1 VAASAIQTLFLR
13 DTRRGGPVDQAQKV
27 VRKLTTFLRQATATI
42 DVAIYDFRLSHALAG
57 PIVDT
62 LSKAAARGVSVRI
75 AYDAG
80 KPVTATRMTF
90 AMLAADPA
98 PSGTA
103 QWVANH
109 FGNTDVQ
116 IRAITAPSGQLMHS
130 KYVVRDAGPD
140 ADPAGGAAVWTGSTN
155 FTDDAWTLQENN
167 IITVASAE
175 VAAGYRS
182 DFDQLW
188 ASGSI
193 KKTGTGAAGSATDVG
208 ATVAC
213 DFAPGDGSV
222 IDAALAEA
230 IAAARD
236 RIVLATMVLTSHSVL
251 SELVMAIGTG
261 VPVSGVYDSGQMGPI
276 EREWAQ
282 HASDAQVLSDW
293 RMVKK
298 NLVAKKSTP
307 YTPNGPHDFMHNK
320 VLITDDH
327 LITGSYNIS
336 ANAEKNAENQLHI
349 SDGSRLVDRYAKFI
363 ATIAAAYR

>member
-1 VAASAIQTLFLR
+1 VAASVIQTLFLR
-13 DTRRGGPVDQAQKV
+13 DTRHGGPVGQAQTV
-27 VRKLTTFLRQATATI
+27 ARKLTAFLRQATATI
-42 DVAIYDFRLSHALAG
+42 DVPIYDFRLGDALAG
-57 PIVDT
+57 PIVEV

-80 KPVTATRMTF
+80 KPVTATRTMF

-130 KYVVRDAGPD
+130 KYVVRDGGPGAD
-140 ADPAGGAAVWTGSTN
+140 ANGSAAVWTGSSN

-167 IITVASAE
+167 IITVSSAE
-175 VAAGYRS
+175 VAAVYRR
-182 DFDQLW
+182 DFDDLW
-188 ASGSI
+188 TVGSI
-193 KKTGTGAAGSATDVG
+193 KNTGAGAAGTAADAGASVG
-208 ATVAC
+208 W
-213 DFAPGDGSV
+213 DFAPGDGSG

-230 IAAARD
+230 IAAARN
-236 RIVLATMVLTSHSVL
+236 RIVLATMVLTSHAVL
-251 SELVMAIGTG
+251 SALVTALDDG
-261 VPVSGVYDSGQMGPI
+261 VPVSGIYDGGQMGPI
-276 EREWAQ
+276 EREWAK

-293 RMVKK
+293 RTVKEH
-298 NLVAKKSTP
+298 LVAKKSTP
-307 YTPNGPHDFMHNK
+307 YTRNGPHDFMHNK
-320 VLITDDH
+320 ALITDGH

-349 SDGSRLVDRYAKFI
+349 SDDNRLVTRYAKYI
-363 ATIAAAYR
+363 ATIAATYR